1 MRAYIPSPLPPVPP
15 LDLTGSR
22 AVLLERATQALGQ
35 LEGVAALLP
44 DKQLF
49 LYASV
54 RREAVLSSQIEG
66 MQSSLSDHLIYE
78 IDQAPGVPLDDVAEV
93 SNYNAAL
100 EHGLQRL
107 RGGFPLCNRLLREMH
122 AKLMSGARGGDKDP
136 GNFRRSQNW
145 IGRTRPGI
153 ALFVPPPP
161 EEVEPSMGALEVFLN
176 ETQCLPVL
184 LSPHRPTFVALP
196 RACPRARL

>member
-1 MRAYIPSPLPPVPP
+1 L
-15 LDLTGSR
+15 R
-22 AVLLERATQALGQ
+22 AVLLERATQALGHI
-35 LEGVAALLP
+35 EGVAALLP

-93 SNYNAAL
+93 SNYIAAL

-107 RGGFPLCNRLLREMH
+107 RGGFPLCNRLLARNAREAH
-122 AKLMSGARGGDKDP
+122 VGCSGWR
-136 GNFRRSQNW
+136 
-145 IGRTRPGI
+145 
-153 ALFVPPPP
+153 
-161 EEVEPSMGALEVFLN
+161 
-176 ETQCLPVL
+176 
-184 LSPHRPTFVALP
+184 
-196 RACPRARL
+196 